1 MNYYGTARTSYFVP
15 NDLEALKQFVEGL
28 NQTFITY
35 RKNGEGISH
44 CALLFEDGVP
54 STIWDDE
61 SDEREVDIPEELQSF
76 LQEGHALILQEAG
89 HEGMRYVH
97 GYVCVITRS
106 SIDWTS
112 LDEWADQ
119 KLKELGSPK
128 ATKCAY

>member
-15 NDLEALKQFVEGL
+15 NDLEALEQFVEGL

-35 RKNGEGISH
+35 KDIGGVSH

-54 STIWDDE
+54 SMIWDDE
-61 SDEREVDIPEELQSF
+61 ADEREVDIPGELQSF
-76 LQEGHALILQEAG
+76 LQKGQALILQESG
-89 HEGMRYVH
+89 HEGMRHVY